1 MPKATSLA
9 ASLKE
14 ALGVEADVLVGDRG
28 QFDVV
33 ANGALIFSK
42 QTEERFPESDEIIDA
57 LRSLDVSTA

>member
-1 MPKATSLA
+1 LA

-42 QTEERFPESDEIIDA
+42 HAEERFPESDEIIDA

>member
-1 MPKATSLA
+1 MA

>member
-1 MPKATSLA
+1 MA

-14 ALGVEADVLVGDRG
+14 ALGVEADVLVGNRG

-42 QTEERFPESDEIIDA
+42 QAEERFPEADEIIDA
-57 LRSLDVSTA
+57 LRSLDDPTA